1 MLRHL
6 SSALDAR
13 LLFATHYF
21 GLTAEF
27 AGDARV
33 ANGHM
38 AALVG
43 GDAGYAGTRGSPGS
57 PSRVS
62 SRRDADKL
70 QTLGLG
76 SPSGAA
82 PWASPRR
89 SAAEGVGAAYD
100 EAQITFLYRLRPGAC
115 PRSYGLQVRPLTCW
129 GAACRLCLLLVRV
142 FRHITWSPEPCFL
155 GLLPYTMRRFVR
167 CEVSGVPSSWQCSAE
182 CQKMEDVAH
191 HEICHLEARWQA
203 AQVARLAGIPASV
216 VAGASEAGARMEAKL
231 EVRLLTSASTRIQPW
246 AFFYRNSETPHIAF
260 CSDGKA
266 RNMLRA
272 WRSAEF
278 AQHYGRV

>member
-1 MLRHL
+1 MGRACARYAIAYAVLKHL

-43 GDAGYAGTRGSPGS
+43 GDGGSPDEGASLGS
-57 PSRVS
+57 PSRG

-70 QTLGLG
+70 QSLGLG
-76 SPSGAA
+76 SPRGAA

-89 SAAEGVGAAYD
+89 SVGEGAACGAAYD

-115 PRSYGLQVRPLTCW
+115 PRSYGLQVRRSH
-129 GAACRLCLLLVRV
+129 AAKCV
-142 FRHITWSPEPCFL
+142 
-155 GLLPYTMRRFVR
+155 
-167 CEVSGVPSSWQCSAE
+167 
-182 CQKMEDVAH
+182 
-191 HEICHLEARWQA
+191 
-203 AQVARLAGIPASV
+203 
-216 VAGASEAGARMEAKL
+216 
-231 EVRLLTSASTRIQPW
+231 
-246 AFFYRNSETPHIAF
+246 
-260 CSDGKA
+260 
-266 RNMLRA
+266 MLI
-272 WRSAEF
+272 
-278 AQHYGRV
+278 